1 MLGLLSWRRR
11 TSCPHTLTH
20 PALFTCENFLS
31 PRVNLT
37 LQDHPSSCLLSHHVG
52 PTYSPLVASASP
64 QTVAPSVTQSRTQ
77 GQRCFWMWFLST
89 EASLLQPP
97 LGLSLCSSFLY
108 LLVPS
113 PGLVLVIL
121 RWFFQRLTTWTSL
134 TIQLISGLI
143 SPWPWPSPS
152 FKVPKPPP
160 PGSLQDCS
168 QSSNCSFLGTV
179 PTFTQSFSFNQE
191 TLLSTY
197 YVQASAR
204 SHVGPGE
211 TREIQPW
218 FLSPPVFTTMWER
231 IYNHMG

>member
-1 MLGLLSWRRR
+1 M
-11 TSCPHTLTH
+11 
-20 PALFTCENFLS
+20 FLDVVS
-31 PRVNLT
+31 QHR
-37 LQDHPSSCLLSHHVG
+37 
-52 PTYSPLVASASP
+52 
-64 QTVAPSVTQSRTQ
+64 
-77 GQRCFWMWFLST
+77 
-89 EASLLQPP
+89 ASLLQPT

-179 PTFTQSFSFNQE
+179 PTFTQTFSFNQE

-211 TREIQPW
+211 TRETQPW

-231 IYNHMG
+231 IYNHMGEQATQL